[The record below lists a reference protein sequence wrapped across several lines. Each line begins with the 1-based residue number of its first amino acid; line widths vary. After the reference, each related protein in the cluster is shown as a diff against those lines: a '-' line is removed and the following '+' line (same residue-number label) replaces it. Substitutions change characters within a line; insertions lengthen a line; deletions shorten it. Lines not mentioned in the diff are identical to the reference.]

1 MMSLVWSIVIGL
13 IAGALAK
20 LIMPGKDPGG
30 TLVTIGLGVA
40 GSLVANVLGTALGW
54 YGGGHN
60 AGIIGSTIGA
70 ILLLAIYRMI
80 KGRQGQS
87 APTHV

>member
-54 YGGGHN
+54 CGGGHN

>member
-1 MMSLVWSIVIGL
+1 MSLLWTAIVGL

-30 TLVTIGLGVA
+30 IWITMGLGVGGA
-40 GSLVANVLGTALGW
+40 VVANIIGNALGW
-54 YGGGHN
+54 YSGGGS

-70 ILLLAIYRMI
+70 VLILAIYRAI
-80 KGRQGQS
+80 KGRK
-87 APTHV
+87 APAST

>member
-1 MMSLVWSIVIGL
+1 MNLLWAVIVGL

-30 TLVTIGLGVA
+30 MLITMLLGVA
-40 GSLVANVLGTALGW
+40 GSVVANLLGTALGW

-80 KGRQGQS
+80 KGRTGT
-87 APTHV
+87 PRHV